1 MRKLLLT
8 LVAIAVAGALAG
20 DAEANHRRW
29 FVQTSDNK
37 IIGFADDPGGH
48 VPDGSIAVFEETIRA
63 ADPPG
68 ADGDILSQGI
78 WDGSTYTAPTGVVI
92 AIDPTTDIGS
102 VQPACDDMLDTFEG
116 ALNFIADNQLA
127 WQHAAVR
134 SAETAIHWQLV
145 NAARVALNS
154 TRTHARRAKFCDE
167 AASWPTG
174 LSGDVVLFVDAM
186 GATGVNLP
194 TKDWSWVN
202 PTTDARNDVADAAQ
216 GFNAA
221 TNVETAPGSDRL
233 VHRAWI
239 RDIP

>member
-1 MRKLLLT
+1 MRNLAAVLIL
-8 LVAIAVAGALAG
+8 AAVAVAFAG
-20 DAEANHRRW
+20 DAEADHRRW
-29 FVQTSDNK
+29 FVQTSDDK
-37 IIGFADDPGGH
+37 IIGFTDDPGGH

-68 ADGDILSQGI
+68 ATGDILSQGTWI
-78 WDGSTYTAPTGVVI
+78 GGVYTAPTGVVI
-92 AIDPTTDIGS
+92 AIDPTTAIGG
-102 VQPACDDMLDTFEG
+102 VQAACDDMLDTFEN

-134 SAETAIHWQLV
+134 SAETGIHYQLV
-145 NAARVALNS
+145 NSARVALNA
-154 TRTHARRAKFCDE
+154 TRTHARRQKFCE
-167 AASWPTG
+167 ESASWPTG
-174 LSGDVVLFVDAM
+174 LSGDVVQYVDAM

-194 TKDWSWVN
+194 TKDWSWVD

-221 TNVETAPGSDRL
+221 TNVETAPGSDKLIGRG
-233 VHRAWI
+233 WI